1 MKQMD
6 KMTPSQIAKIV
17 GLHPR
22 TIQLHIKRWRDD
34 LVRAGVV
41 QISGGLKAK
50 RYYVLDFD
58 GFLDVLEKKG
68 IVLMPVR
75 ER

>member
-1 MKQMD
+1 MKQVN
-6 KMTPSQIAKIV
+6 KMTPSQIARIV

-50 RYYVLDFD
+50 RYYVLHFD
-58 GFLDVLEKKG
+58 GFLNVLEKKG
-68 IVLMPVR
+68 IVLVPNR

>member
-1 MKQMD
+1 MKQVN
-6 KMTPSQIAKIV
+6 KMTPSQIARIV

-58 GFLDVLEKKG
+58 GFLNVLEKKG
-68 IVLMPVR
+68 IVLMPSR